1 MIKMLTHEDVIRYAY
16 NECNAEEADIIQAF
30 IDTDKKL
37 RQFYDR
43 LTNTQRNLDSLNRQP
58 SAEVIEKILNYS
70 RKVDDLYSV

>member
-37 RQFYDR
+37 RLFYDR
-43 LTNTQRNLDSLNRQP
+43 LADTQKNLDSLNRQP

-70 RKVDDLYSV
+70 RRIDDVYSV